1 MKQGIISVGAGN
13 FRKFS
18 EFTQISLNQ
27 LTLLTG
33 SNGSGKSSISKA
45 LQLLIENLKYQ
56 DTSSVFG
63 MKMKMPFSFDSSK
76 FEEINIGTFSRAI
89 SKEDEEDDAIV
100 FYSQF
105 LVPENETR
113 RPDAISFLVNVKKG
127 PNLIDGQ
134 VSSISIESLQRQV
147 IISIDFEASQI
158 TAQVDLYQ
166 SKIYDDEIDSEDEM
180 DSIIFGFDSYGRRL
194 EDSDYFPESQRKNQY
209 DEKYLAQSVV
219 KDILNGNQNKE
230 FKFSFSLTGS
240 EIFCINQ
247 DVHSI
252 YKDRPFIAGIIYSLA
267 NHYLDDG
274 DFSDSKLSEE
284 EIKLVRS
291 KKEVFEEVSR
301 VVQSAITDNDI
312 IYDHAHTSSHNS
324 LFSVKDRN
332 DYVAKTV
339 HELYKVGLGTS
350 EIDPEDNP
358 IWSDSWITKFILKW
372 MDKDHFAIGSGYDVI
387 NINDGGEFY
396 AVKIQNLD
404 GKTLNL
410 CDFGSGTIQL
420 LTLLFRIATY
430 LKKYSNDRRN
440 VVVIVEEPEQNLH
453 PKMQSK
459 LADFFYDIFSNDE
472 FQRRSQVI
480 ANFNLIVETHSEYLI
495 RRSQIIVGENFGSDE
510 TISDNPFKVNY
521 FPEEGQPYDLVY
533 TKTGMFENKFGPGF
547 LDEAGKLHLSV
558 IKRSRE

>member
-166 SKIYDDEIDSEDEM
+166 SKIYDNEIDSEDEM

-230 FKFSFSLTGS
+230 FKFSLSLTGS

>member
-1 MKQGIISVGAGN
+1 MKQGILSVGAGN

-45 LQLLIENLKYQ
+45 LQLLLENLKYQ
-56 DTSSVFG
+56 DTSSTFG
-63 MKMKMPFSFDSSK
+63 MKMEMPFSFDSSK

-89 SKEDEEDDAIV
+89 SKEDEESNSIV

-105 LVPENETR
+105 VVPGDVAR
-113 RPDAISFLVNVKKG
+113 RPDAISFQVTVKKG

-147 IISIDFEASQI
+147 KIVIDFEASQI
-158 TAQVDLYQ
+158 TALVDLYQ
-166 SKIYDDEIDSEDEM
+166 SKIYDDEIGAEIEM
-180 DSIIFGFDSYGRRL
+180 DSIIFGFDDYGRRL

-219 KDILNGNQNKE
+219 QDILNGNQNKE
-230 FKFSFSLTGS
+230 FKFAFSLTQG
-240 EIFCINQ
+240 EIFGINQ
-247 DVHSI
+247 DVHSK
-252 YKDRPFIAGIIYSLA
+252 YRDRPFIAGIIYSLA

-284 EIKLVRS
+284 EIKLLRS
-291 KKEVFEEVSR
+291 KKEVLEEVSR
-301 VVQSAITDNDI
+301 VVQSAITDNYI

-324 LFSVKDRN
+324 LFSVKDKN

-372 MDKDHFAIGSGYDVI
+372 MDKDHFAIGSGYEVI
-387 NINDGGEFY
+387 NINDDGESY

-472 FQRRSQVI
+472 YQRRSQVI

-533 TKTGMFENKFGPGF
+533 TKSGMFENKFGPGF

>member
-166 SKIYDDEIDSEDEM
+166 SKIYDNEIDSEDEM

>member
-1 MKQGIISVGAGN
+1 
-13 FRKFS
+13 
-18 EFTQISLNQ
+18 
-27 LTLLTG
+27 
-33 SNGSGKSSISKA
+33 
-45 LQLLIENLKYQ
+45 
-56 DTSSVFG
+56 
-63 MKMKMPFSFDSSK
+63 MKMPFSFDSSK

-89 SKEDEEDDAIV
+89 SKEDEENNSIV

-105 LVPENETR
+105 VVPEDETR
-113 RPDAISFLVNVKKG
+113 RLDAISFLVNVKKG

-134 VSSISIESLQRQV
+134 VSSISVESLQRQV
-147 IISIDFEASQI
+147 KLSIDFEASQI

-166 SKIYDDEIDSEDEM
+166 SKIYDNEIDAEDEM
-180 DSIIFGFDSYGRRL
+180 YSSVFGFDSYGRRL
-194 EDSDYFPESQRKNQY
+194 EDSDSFPESQRKNQY
-209 DEKYLAQSVV
+209 EEKYLAQSVV
-219 KDILNGNQNKE
+219 QDILNGNQNKE
-230 FKFSFSLTGS
+230 LKFSFSLTKS
-240 EIFCINQ
+240 EIFYINQ
-247 DVHSI
+247 EVHSK

-267 NHYLDDG
+267 NHYLDDCDLSG
-274 DFSDSKLSEE
+274 SKLSEE
-284 EIKLVRS
+284 EIKLLRS
-291 KKEVFEEVSR
+291 KKEVLEEVSR
-301 VVQSAITDNDI
+301 VVQSAISDNYI

-324 LFSVKDRN
+324 LFSVKDKN

-350 EIDPEDNP
+350 DIDLEGNP

-372 MDKDHFAIGSGYDVI
+372 MDKDHFAIGSGYEVI
-387 NINDGGEFY
+387 NINDDGESY

-430 LKKYSNDRRN
+430 LKKYRMDRRN

-521 FPEEGQPYDLVY
+521 FPEDGQPYDLVY
-533 TKTGMFENKFGPGF
+533 TKSGMFENKFGPGF

-558 IKRSRE
+558 IKRSRG

>member
-1 MKQGIISVGAGN
+1 MKQGILSVGAGN

-45 LQLLIENLKYQ
+45 LQLLLENLKYQ
-56 DTSSVFG
+56 DTSSVCG

-89 SKEDEEDDAIV
+89 SKEDEENNAIV

-105 LVPENETR
+105 VVPENETR

-166 SKIYDDEIDSEDEM
+166 SKIYDNEINAEDEM
-180 DSIIFGFDSYGRRL
+180 DNIIFGFDSYGRRL
-194 EDSDYFPESQRKNQY
+194 EDSDCFPESQRKNQY

-324 LFSVKDRN
+324 LFSVKDKN
-332 DYVAKTV
+332 DYVAKTM
-339 HELYKVGLGTS
+339 HELYKLGLGTS
-350 EIDPEDNP
+350 EIDPEDNH
-358 IWSDSWITKFILKW
+358 SWITKFILKW
-372 MDKDHFAIGSGYDVI
+372 MDKDHFAIGSGYEVI

-495 RRSQIIVGENFGSDE
+495 RRSQIIVGDNFGSDE

-521 FPEEGQPYDLVY
+521 FPKEGQPYDLVY
-533 TKTGMFENKFGPGF
+533 TKSGMFENKFGPGF